1 MLSMQWS
8 SGKNNFITEKVRSSS
23 VGMIRFLVYSLEV
36 LNINFFFLLWFVA
49 HFLCCW
55 VARGQGNT
63 QF

>member
-36 LNINFFFLLWFVA
+36 LNINFLSVVVRCSFLMLLGSPWS
-49 HFLCCW
+49 
-55 VARGQGNT
+55 R
-63 QF
+63 